1 MRFSFELLRCFW
13 LEVDLARLRL
23 ILESVF
29 LVTGADEGL
38 EEDRRFDDSLS
49 LNTESLVSDLVE

>member
-29 LVTGADEGL
+29 LVRGADESL
-38 EEDRRFDDSLS
+38 EEDRRFDTSLS

>member
-29 LVTGADEGL
+29 LIRGADESL
-38 EEDRRFDDSLS
+38 EEDRRFDTSLS